1 MPPRRTDNAKRSG
14 PEFNRPLPV
23 QLAKSLKPES
33 RLALTHGVRRR
44 ILRMLN
50 QDPTPRTTRDLLK
63 TFPGLS
69 LSSVNYHVLVLDE
82 CGSLEVSRGKTTPG
96 SFTRLVTSNVA
107 EDPQLVAVLR
117 ATESL
122 DDGR

>member
-1 MPPRRTDNAKRSG
+1 MRPKRTENTKGSR

-23 QLAKSLKPES
+23 QLAKSLKPET
-33 RLALTHGVRRR
+33 RQALMHGVRRR

-50 QDPTPRTTRDLLK
+50 QEPIPRTIQELIK
-63 TFPGLS
+63 GFPGLS

-82 CGSLEVSRGKTTPG
+82 CGSLTASRGKATPG
-96 SFTRLVTSNVA
+96 SVARLLISNVA
-107 EDPQLVAVLR
+107 DDPQLVAVLR

-122 DDGR
+122 DDVR